1 MKNLE
6 KFYLDEPNRKILHY
20 LQRDSSMS
28 IKDLSERVNLSPTPC
43 WKRVRS
49 LTESGV
55 IRANVALL
63 DQHMIGAA
71 VTVFIAIKTDQHN
84 MAWTEKFAFE
94 MSDIPEIMEV
104 YRMSG
109 EVDYLLRAVVP
120 SIAEFDHLYKKII
133 SRIDL
138 TDVTSTFAMEQMKY
152 TTALPV

>member
-1 MKNLE
+1 ME
-6 KFYLDEPNRKILHY
+6 KIEKYFLDEQNRKILYY

-28 IKDLSERVNLSPTPC
+28 IKELSERVNLSPTPC
-43 WKRVRS
+43 WKRIRN
-49 LTESGV
+49 LKESGV

-63 DQHMIGAA
+63 DQQLIGAA

-138 TDVTSTFAMEQMKY
+138 TEVTSTFAMEQMKY
-152 TTALPV
+152 TTALPI